1 MWDFVMDESGA
12 GAGFRRENFGFPCQ
26 SAFHL
31 LLHNH
36 LHNHPKLAQ

>member
-1 MWDFVMDESGA
+1 MWDFVMDKSGA
-12 GAGFRRENFGFPCQ
+12 GEGFLENFGFSRQ

-36 LHNHPKLAQ
+36 LHYHPSLAQ